1 MQASASPGNAA
12 MAARMASQNAARL
25 GYGMS
30 GQAATAG
37 IQERMAASQA
47 YNDAIARQRAMELQ
61 QALGSRQNAT
71 AAYGGVTPDKSF
83 IDKWGPAI
91 IGGIGAATK

>member
-1 MQASASPGNAA
+1 
-12 MAARMASQNAARL
+12 
-25 GYGMS
+25 MS

-71 AAYGGVTPDKSF
+71 SRVRRHHAGQVVPRQVGQRDHRRHRAADEVAHADLR
-83 IDKWGPAI
+83 
-91 IGGIGAATK
+91 